1 MLELEKSA
9 FYRLKGVTFLPI
21 CMLANMLG
29 LRCCELLAVNSLG
42 ITFLCFPIP
51 SAVFAHIAV
60 LNIKSLVAADMQAI
74 LPEFVGV
81 IVANQVCR
89 YFNEGM

>member
-1 MLELEKSA
+1 MKESPVN
-9 FYRLKGVTFLPI
+9 RLKRGTFLPV

-29 LRCCELLAVNSLG
+29 LWCCELLAVDSLG